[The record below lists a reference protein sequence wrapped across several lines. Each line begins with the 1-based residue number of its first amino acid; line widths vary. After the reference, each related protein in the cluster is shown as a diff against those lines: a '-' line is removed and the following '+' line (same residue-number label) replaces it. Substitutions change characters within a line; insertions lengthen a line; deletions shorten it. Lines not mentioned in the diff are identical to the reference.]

1 LQKLIHPTTKIRT
14 VKKNIKIC
22 KFKKNLPKKLS
33 VGLLGQTI
41 RKTKG
46 NELLYENLLEPLEGQ
61 CGGQEA

>member
-1 LQKLIHPTTKIRT
+1 MVNPTTKICT
-14 VKKNIKIC
+14 VKKNLKIC

-33 VGLLGQTI
+33 VRLLGQTI
-41 RKTKG
+41 GKTKG